1 MRGAKRK
8 RTKHYPFHRSSPS
21 RLPRP
26 SSSHSLSLS
35 LARGRSLQP
44 QLILPIS
51 CGCGSSSLSLPVQR
65 RAPAALAHASLS
77 LPPPRRQI
85 SAAAAHS
92 PHLRRP
98 RLVLP
103 ISRRSSSSPSWD
115 AGARCWRPGAAL
127 RRRRGGSLSPA
138 RAEAGRRRAADLDAA
153 WGSQPVGLGHIEST
167 GPKRFRS

>member
-1 MRGAKRK
+1 MRGAKQK

-26 SSSHSLSLS
+26 SSSLSLS
-35 LARGRSLQP
+35 ADPSGRS
-44 QLILPIS
+44 
-51 CGCGSSSLSLPVQR
+51 SSSPS
-65 RAPAALAHASLS
+65 PAAAAAQPEASTSRPATLAHASLS
-77 LPPPRRQI
+77 LPLPRRQI

-153 WGSQPVGLGHIEST
+153 WGSQPVGLGRIEST

>member
-8 RTKHYPFHRSSPS
+8 RIKHYPFHRSSPF

-26 SSSHSLSLS
+26 SSSLSLS
-35 LARGRSLQP
+35 ADPSGRS
-44 QLILPIS
+44 
-51 CGCGSSSLSLPVQR
+51 SSSPS
-65 RAPAALAHASLS
+65 PAAAAAQPEASTSRPATLAHASLS

-92 PHLRRP
+92 PHLWRP

-127 RRRRGGSLSPA
+127 RRRRGGSSSPA
-138 RAEAGRRRAADLDAA
+138 RAEAGRRPPADLDAV
-153 WGSQPVGLGHIEST
+153 WGSQPVGLGRIEST

>member
-26 SSSHSLSLS
+26 SSSHS
-35 LARGRSLQP
+35 R
-44 QLILPIS
+44 
-51 CGCGSSSLSLPVQR
+51 
-65 RAPAALAHASLS
+65 ASLS
-77 LPPPRRQI
+77 PLSRARQI
-85 SAAAAHS
+85 PAAAAHP

-98 RLVLP
+98 WLVLP

-127 RRRRGGSLSPA
+127 RRRRGGSSSPA

-153 WGSQPVGLGHIEST
+153 WGSQPVGLGRIEST
-167 GPKRFRS
+167 GPKSFRS